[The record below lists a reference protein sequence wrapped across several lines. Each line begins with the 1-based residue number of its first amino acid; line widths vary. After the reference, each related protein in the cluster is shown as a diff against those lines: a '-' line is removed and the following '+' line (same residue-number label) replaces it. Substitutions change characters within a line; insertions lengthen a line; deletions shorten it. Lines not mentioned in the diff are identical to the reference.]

1 MCFIVNH
8 IFWTWF
14 WFFFNSY
21 FWFIFQIWCLPE
33 MPEIQRWR
41 TDLTGNVS
49 DFDNGK
55 RSLGLISTKTLI
67 SINLWDVVRKRSDVI
82 LKISYYH
89 SLFWSG
95 DMTFFNQSLIVRLTN
110 VNTSYLLN
118 RHLLSII
125 FLKFYLYWPSLVFM
139 NIWGT
144 THSWICILSQISTL
158 VVYLVRIWA
167 GANLSYQ
174 RKIYVFSTC

>member
-1 MCFIVNH
+1 MNLIL
-8 IFWTWF
+8 IFF
-14 WFFFNSY
+14 YSY

-67 SINLWDVVRKRSDVI
+67 SINLWDVVRRRSDVI

-118 RHLLSII
+118 RLLII
-125 FLKFYLYWPSLVFM
+125 DNFFEILFILTITGLHEYLRNNTFM
-139 NIWGT
+139 NLHFISNF
-144 THSWICILSQISTL
+144 HSGSIF
-158 VVYLVRIWA
+158 
-167 GANLSYQ
+167 GENLSWCEFELS
-174 RKIYVFSTC
+174 KKNLCVFYMLNEM

>member
-1 MCFIVNH
+1 MFLILIMVKDH
-8 IFWTWF
+8 LVWF
-14 WFFFNSY
+14 PPKHSFRSIYEMSY
-21 FWFIFQIWCLPE
+21 
-33 MPEIQRWR
+33 
-41 TDLTGNVS
+41 
-49 DFDNGK
+49 
-55 RSLGLISTKTLI
+55 
-67 SINLWDVVRKRSDVI
+67 KRSDVI

-95 DMTFFNQSLIVRLTN
+95 DMTFFNQSLIGRLTN
-110 VNTSYLLN
+110 VNSSYLLN
-118 RHLLSII
+118 RLLIVHI
-125 FLKFYLYWPSLVFM
+125 FFKFYLYWPSLVSM